1 VENSKF
7 THRYLITNEVF
18 NAITHGIGFGLS
30 IAGLVILLLNGTQL
44 GSSLHVVSYSIYGSM
59 LILLFLISTLFHSL
73 IFTKAKKVF
82 QVFDHASIFLLI
94 AGSYTPFCLLSIG
107 GVFGWIL
114 CGIIWLLAISGIVY
128 KSCTLHKK
136 ETISKLSTFIYVL
149 MGWGCVIA
157 FRPLID
163 SLGIWG
169 SLLLASGGLAY
180 TIGAI
185 FYSFK
190 NVRFMHVVWHL
201 FVMLGA
207 ACMYFS
213 VLFFT

>member
-1 VENSKF
+1 MENSKF

-128 KSCTLHKK
+128 KSCTLQKK
-136 ETISKLSTFIYVL
+136 KLSLNFP
-149 MGWGCVIA
+149 
-157 FRPLID
+157 PL
-163 SLGIWG
+163 
-169 SLLLASGGLAY
+169 
-180 TIGAI
+180 
-185 FYSFK
+185 
-190 NVRFMHVVWHL
+190 FM
-201 FVMLGA
+201 F
-207 ACMYFS
+207 
-213 VLFFT
+213 